1 MQTRYALVLLA
12 GTIFG
17 SVAFSAKPAY
27 ADLPTI
33 DVAVEF
39 AVKTMNTAITNAITS
54 MQKSLTN
61 AMTDLTNPASLS
73 SLLRSGFTQNANYAK
88 AQIGA
93 QQQLMDGQNASMAGY
108 MSRQRNSE
116 IRDEHIVS
124 PSFCATLDNNQ
135 SAVAASAASWKVA
148 TSIAQITDPRGE
160 AEPNTPSHLGVAQG
174 ISANNALH
182 AGRYCSAGDLEAGL
196 CTTLSAN
203 PDGDQ
208 RAGSLF
214 GADTLPDN
222 GGVDAAND
230 FATSLIQPIAPA
242 ALRGDE
248 MRALSGQDVWAHRR
262 AYNARM
268 SLARSVLNYTIGI
281 QSPSVTLT
289 SAQQQELQAEGQP
302 AATKGSWLQAVSLEI
317 QRKVAGVQWNAMLQ
331 SMPPATV
338 QREMA
343 TEIAMA
349 NYLALQ
355 NFRIQLL
362 NANISAAQLAA
373 TEEQNFRGSTPMPSP
388 SMASN

>member
-1 MQTRYALVLLA
+1 MRARYASVLMA
-12 GTIFG
+12 GTLFG
-17 SVAFSAKPAY
+17 AVVMNTTPAL
-27 ADLPTI
+27 ADYPTI
-33 DVAVEF
+33 DLTVQA
-39 AVKTMNTAITNAITS
+39 AIKAMNTAVTNAITTMES
-54 MQKSLTN
+54 GLTS

-93 QQQLMDGQNASMAGY
+93 QQQMIDGQNASMAGY
-108 MSRQRNSE
+108 MKRERNSE
-116 IRDEHIVS
+116 IRDEHVIS

-148 TSIAQITDPRGE
+148 TSIAQVTDPRGE
-160 AEPNTPSHLGVAQG
+160 AEPNTPSHLGIGQAIG
-174 ISANNALH
+174 ANNALH
-182 AGRYCSAGDLEAGL
+182 AGRYCSAGDIEGGV
-196 CTTLSAN
+196 CTTLSTN

-248 MRALSGQDVWAHRR
+248 LRALSGQEVWARR
-262 AYNARM
+262 RSYNARM

-281 QSPSVTLT
+281 QSPSITLT
-289 SAQQQELQAEGQP
+289 TAQQQELQAEGQP
-302 AATKGSWLQAVSLEI
+302 AATNGSWLQAVSLEI
-317 QRKVAGVQWNAMLQ
+317 QRKVAGVQWNALLQ
-331 SMPPATV
+331 SMPPASV
-338 QREMA
+338 QREIASEM
-343 TEIAMA
+343 AMA
-349 NYLALQ
+349 NYLAMQ

-388 SMASN
+388 AMASN